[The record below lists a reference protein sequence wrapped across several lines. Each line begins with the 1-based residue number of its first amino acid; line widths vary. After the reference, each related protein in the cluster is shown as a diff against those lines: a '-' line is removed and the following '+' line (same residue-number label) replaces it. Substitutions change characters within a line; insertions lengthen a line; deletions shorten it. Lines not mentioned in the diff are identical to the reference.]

1 MQMNTNQLPPI
12 CHFSLLIP
20 LPKMETTFH
29 RNSLILYCSS
39 KSKKIKKPKQI
50 QQNKGTSSLSFPK
63 STPTPLLISQKPYTQ
78 TKIQALDAVVDDLE
92 ASVEK
97 GLKIDTE
104 IFSSLLETCYHLQAI
119 EHGIRIHRV
128 IPANLLRRNVGLS
141 SKLLRFYALCGH
153 VDEAHQVFDQ
163 MAKRDESAF
172 PWNSLISGYAEL
184 GLYEDAMALYFQ
196 MEEDG
201 VEPDSF
207 TFPRVLKACGGI
219 GSIRVG
225 EEVHRHVVRS
235 GFAND
240 GFVLNALVDMYAK
253 CGDIVKARKVFDKI
267 AFRDLI
273 SWNAML
279 TGYIRHGLLVEAL
292 DILGQMLKQGYEPDS
307 VAISTILTSLSSLKL
322 ALHIHGWVLRRG
334 FEWNL
339 SISNSLI
346 AVYSNHGK
354 LDQARW
360 LFDQMPERDVVSW
373 NSIISAHSRDLK
385 VLTYFEQME
394 NAGALPDSITFVSM
408 LSACA
413 HLGLVKDGERMYSV
427 MRGKYGISPIME
439 HYACMV
445 NLYGRAGL
453 IKEAY
458 AIIVETMEFEAGPTV
473 WGALLYACF
482 LHGNVDIGEIAAER
496 LFELELDNEHNYELL
511 MKIYRN
517 AGRLADV
524 ERVRVVMVERGLD
537 FC

>member
-20 LPKMETTFH
+20 FPKMETTLH

-50 QQNKGTSSLSFPK
+50 EQNKGTSSLSFPK
-63 STPTPLLISQKPYTQ
+63 STPTPLLINQKPYTQ

-128 IPANLLRRNVGLS
+128 IPANLLRRNAGVS
-141 SKLLRFYALCGH
+141 SKLLRLYASCGH

-163 MAKRDESAF
+163 MAMRDESAF

-201 VEPDSF
+201 VEPDLF

-292 DILGQMLKQGYEPDS
+292 DIFGQMLKQGYEPDS

-322 ALHIHGWVLRRG
+322 ALHMHGWVLRRG

-373 NSIISAHSRDLK
+373 NSIISAHSRNLK
-385 VLTYFEQME
+385 VVTYFEQME

-482 LHGNVDIGEIAAER
+482 LHGNVDIGEIAAEK